1 MLLTV
6 FFLLFSPFLVICLL
20 PTSFSYHISTKYFCL
35 RPIGLTCHVTKYSR
49 AEAGPQFSNC
59 VRCKKDLKNS
69 KHNSLHLRLKY
80 AWIFV
85 LAWTKSVPRSL
96 QFTLGYA
103 LGKLFTSQN
112 RYHPRTNILG
122 HFCTKWRLLFICYS
136 FCLCTFSHNCII
148 KTYIMDSSL
157 KVPKKSVNSD

>member
-35 RPIGLTCHVTKYSR
+35 CPIGLTCHVTKYSR

-112 RYHPRTNILG
+112 RYHPRAFLHQMETLVY
-122 HFCTKWRLLFICYS
+122 LLFILFVYS
-136 FCLCTFSHNCII
+136 LPQLHNTDIYNGQF
-148 KTYIMDSSL
+148 TQGPQ
-157 KVPKKSVNSD
+157 KVCEF